1 MDQKVSKCSQ
11 VGLNK
16 HLAGRERWLSAL
28 SALSGTIKT
37 VTMFHYQFL
46 KEKQNLFAV
55 NVFEI
60 NYLITLFFF
69 LFKENRF
76 SNNQYS
82 KNCLK
87 ELYIKLAFKGHT
99 LS

>member
-1 MDQKVSKCSQ
+1 MRTHLITFFEKWEILPLLSFRRSY
-11 VGLNK
+11 GL
-16 HLAGRERWLSAL
+16 HYLLLLPASREQEEKDGSVYAL

-60 NYLITLFFF
+60 NYLVTIFF
-69 LFKENRF
+69 LV
-76 SNNQYS
+76 
-82 KNCLK
+82 
-87 ELYIKLAFKGHT
+87 
-99 LS
+99 

>member
-1 MDQKVSKCSQ
+1 MD
-11 VGLNK
+11 
-16 HLAGRERWLSAL
+16 AL
-28 SALSGTIKT
+28 SVLSGTIKT
-37 VTMFHYQFL
+37 VIMFHYQFL

-60 NYLITLFFF
+60 NYLVTVFF

-82 KNCLK
+82 KKCLK
-87 ELYIKLAFKGHT
+87 
-99 LS
+99 